1 MASPH
6 AEPPAHPVSVV
17 IIDDHMAIVEMM
29 SPVIESIPRF
39 KVVGFALEAAEGLS
53 LCRRLQPQI
62 IVLDLILPPTSG
74 LTLLA
79 DLRSVCPQSKV
90 LVFSGNLSSSA
101 IRGAF
106 AAGAS
111 GFVEKAGSL
120 DEFRAAMQAMVAGQT
135 YFGAHTSSVIKTLVC
150 RNAPVQSELTPRERV
165 ILRHIAEGLSSK
177 EIAGKLGISVHTVLN
192 HRSRVMQKTG
202 LHRVAQLSLHAAQLG
217 LIGDLAQGRSE
228 D

>member
-1 MASPH
+1 MAFPR
-6 AEPPAHPVSVV
+6 AEQTGHPTSVV

-29 SPVIESIPRF
+29 SPVIESIPSF
-39 KVVGFALEAAEGLS
+39 KVVGSALEAAAGLT
-53 LCRRLQPQI
+53 LCRRLQPDI

-90 LVFSGNLSSSA
+90 LVFSGNLSASA

-106 AAGAS
+106 SAGAS

-120 DEFRAAMQAMVAGQT
+120 AEFRAAMQAMVTGQT
-135 YFGAHTSSVIKTLVC
+135 YFGAHTSSVIKNLVC
-150 RNAPVQSELTPRERV
+150 RNAPVPSELTARERV
-165 ILRHIAEGLSSK
+165 ILRHIAEGLSSR
-177 EIAGKLGISVHTVLN
+177 EIASKLGISVHTVLN

-202 LHRVAQLSLHAAQLG
+202 LHRVAQLSLHAARLG
-217 LIGDLAQGRSE
+217 LIEESPG
-228 D
+228 